1 MEVKTLGFIVRVDI
15 GYIVVYVV
23 DELLGSHMHVLD
35 VKDIK
40 LYSDFSRYEAVGFVF
55 DITGDRI
62 NNWHITE
69 ATDIADMI
77 EIKSLNVDGT
87 LEGVDNNTYA
97 IFKNAEIFARYDTNT
112 PIYESVLSYIKTAKP
127 GEVLMGIMHN
137 GVCYSTAVCT
147 VGEVAG
153 TIVDKLLKAATLS
166 SVGGIK

>member
-15 GYIVVYVV
+15 DYIVAYVV

-40 LYSDFSRYEAVGFVF
+40 LYSEFSRYEAVGFVF
-55 DITGDRI
+55 DITGGRI

-69 ATDIADMI
+69 VTDVANMI

-97 IFKNAEIFARYDTNT
+97 IFKNVEIFARYDTNT

-127 GEVLMGIMHN
+127 GEILMGIMHN
-137 GVCYSTAVCT
+137 GVCYSTAVCV
-147 VGEVAG
+147 VGEVAS
-153 TIVDKLLKAATLS
+153 TIVDKLLEAATLS
-166 SVGGIK
+166 NVGGIK